1 VIRLILRCLDTRSA
15 LATAALSKHWVRFR
29 RELPVLEFKVSDIL
43 PERYYRYL
51 RRRQDTTT
59 GNHKKLDVLMS
70 RYERRSM
77 RSMAISMNR
86 FLDADEVDH
95 GQGQRSARRSAHAMT
110 LELFPGHN
118 TRPFN
123 RLVAKAVGDW
133 GVQDLEIVVL
143 DPTPCHG
150 HDVSYSFP
158 HHCFDDDLKSPT
170 GLKKLKLTNCTPLPA
185 HNADAPLG
193 SPAAFSSLTMLVL
206 QDMPKWT
213 RGRVYQRIVRACPTL
228 KSCLFW
234 DLENISIDAPG
245 SQIMEL
251 VVDGCTFVST
261 PYNPPFSTKDLSDWL
276 SWVLPWGVPSALCR
290 VSIASTSASTKT
302 RTRQTAVILCSLTCE
317 AITLVFLSL
326 IPQTVSGTWRTL
338 SFGSRDRRIGTC
350 QWRASRWVM

>member
-1 VIRLILRCLDTRSA
+1 MANPAVSAYAQWLARREEQRRICTAGGDDRLSALPDDVIRLILRCLDTRSA

-118 TRPFN
+118 TGPFN
-123 RLVAKAVGDW
+123 RLVAEAVGDW

-193 SPAAFSSLTMLVL
+193 SPAAFSSLTMLIL

-228 KSCLFW
+228 EVLHLKSCLFW
-234 DLENISIDAPG
+234 DLENISIDASG

-251 VVDGCTFVST
+251 VVDGCTFVS
-261 PYNPPFSTKDLSDWL
+261 
-276 SWVLPWGVPSALCR
+276 
-290 VSIASTSASTKT
+290 
-302 RTRQTAVILCSLTCE
+302 
-317 AITLVFLSL
+317 ITLRSL
-326 IPQTVSGTWRTL
+326 PRL
-338 SFGSRDRRIGTC
+338 E
-350 QWRASRWVM
+350 A